1 MDLKGFST
9 GVCPCKATQSHDV
22 NGEPLVPNFSEI
34 SQRGADELLQYT
46 TRYYWAAKKKF
57 KFEQIINNIMVKK
70 MTILLLL

>member
-22 NGEPLVPNFSEI
+22 NGEPLVPNFSEV

-46 TRYYWAAKKKF
+46 TRYVLGPKTRTLGSKTKVLKNDHF
-57 KFEQIINNIMVKK
+57 II
-70 MTILLLL
+70 L